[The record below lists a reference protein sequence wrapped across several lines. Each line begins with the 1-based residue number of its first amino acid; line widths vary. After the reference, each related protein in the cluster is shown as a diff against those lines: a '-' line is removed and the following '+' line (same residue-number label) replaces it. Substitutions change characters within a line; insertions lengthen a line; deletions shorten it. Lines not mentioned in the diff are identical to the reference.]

1 MKKYNSEENKKATS
15 EIKKEIIQHIAV
27 LRKGTGKNGFNKE
40 INIVSWNGRE
50 PRYDIRSWSS
60 DYVLCRKDVTFTE
73 EEMRILLVAL
83 QKHFANK

>member
-1 MKKYNSEENKKATS
+1 MKKNTKVNDNATS
-15 EIKKEIIQHIAV
+15 EIKKEIVQHIAV

-60 DYVLCRKDVTFTE
+60 DYMSCRKDVTFTE